1 VNHFRVVLQNGARGA
16 AQCNSS
22 AVRKNQPESQSRR
35 ASVLPLRRAACVPH
49 KTDFAQPLV
58 RFIGQNPVLLKTE
71 RNSMPRKTLFVVG
84 LVFALATAAFLVRSW
99 LEAHDDRL
107 ALHATLE
114 AQKQII
120 AAADQ
125 REQQR
130 AAALQT
136 SLAEIAALKR
146 DVRTPQQI
154 VHELPQYLPLPAPI
168 QLVQPQSVQQ
178 GTGSQ
183 PEKGTALA
191 EKPVP
196 RGIPP
201 NGADLAPGLAAE
213 FPAEDLKPLFDFVQD
228 CRACQAQLASAH
240 SDLADERAKSA
251 VLEKERDAAI
261 RAAKGGSLWTRV
273 KRNAKWLAIGTAIGA
288 LATHHRL

>member
-1 VNHFRVVLQNGARGA
+1 MARFCVASAPGAFHTRQILLSLLFVSSGRNPALLQ
-16 AQCNSS
+16 
-22 AVRKNQPESQSRR
+22 
-35 ASVLPLRRAACVPH
+35 
-49 KTDFAQPLV
+49 
-58 RFIGQNPVLLKTE
+58 TE
-71 RNSMPRKTLFVVG
+71 RNSMPRKTLFVAS

-107 ALHATLE
+107 ALQATLE

-146 DVRTPQQI
+146 DVRTPEQI
-154 VHELPQYLPLPAPI
+154 VRELPQYLPLPAPI
-168 QLVQPQSVQQ
+168 QLVQPQSAQQ

-183 PEKGTALA
+183 PEKGTTLA
-191 EKPVP
+191 EKPIP
-196 RGIPP
+196 RGIAP
-201 NGADLAPGLAAE
+201 NATDLTPGLAAE

-228 CRACQAQLASAH
+228 CRACQAQLASAR
-240 SDLADERAKSA
+240 SDLGDERAKSA
-251 VLEKERDAAI
+251 ALEKERGAAI
-261 RAAKGGSLWTRV
+261 RAAKGGGIWTRV
-273 KRNAKWLAIGTAIGA
+273 KRNVKWLAIGAAIGA
-288 LATHHRL
+288 LATQHRP